1 MIEERKLA
9 EICEKYKMNC
19 EELIKTNPNI
29 LIYGNEQDIIYV
41 LNFLKEE
48 LNIDGKNIEKC
59 PSILYFGIDNIKHNY
74 KFLKDK
80 EIRNYDVETCLHILS
95 AEPKDL
101 EATYNYIFKN
111 YGVDYLNQITSI
123 LNVKEERIIDIET
136 NCKELEKMQVL
147 RAAISRRSIEEIKQI
162 VKVCKANGIEPTGNV
177 FRQTAEEVEKIV
189 EVCKTNGIEPTGN
202 VFFRTAEEI
211 EQIVEVCKAKG
222 IEPTGN
228 VFLRTAEEIE
238 KLVEV
243 CKAKGIEPTGTIF
256 MKTAEEIGKLVEVC
270 KAKGIE
276 PTGNVFRRTAEEIEQ
291 IVEVYKANDIE
302 PTGTVF
308 QRTAEEIEKIVEVCN
323 KNGIKPTG
331 TVFIR
336 TAEEIE
342 KIVEVCNKNGIELTG
357 SVFMKTVEEIEKIAE
372 VCNKN
377 DIELTGTIF
386 MKTAEEIE
394 KIVKVCKTNGIEPTG
409 SVFMKTAEEIEKIV
423 EVCKKNGIEITG
435 SIFVKS
441 ASKLEECIEYVR
453 KDFGEKYLLPLI
465 VSKNIKTLEKVL
477 PYLKEKGYLEYI
489 KGSASILSLT
499 LEQIKEREKFIEEQG
514 ESIIDER
521 GKFNSIFGMSKK
533 NYEKRAGKTQEKNES
548 SRKKDSKS
556 IARAVKDVPIT
567 KVREAQSVLNEIT
580 NENELEDVENN
591 D

>member
-48 LNIDGKNIEKC
+48 LNIDSKNIEKC

-95 AEPKDL
+95 TEPKDL
-101 EATYNYIFKN
+101 EATYNYVFKN
-111 YGVDYLNQITSI
+111 YGVDYLKQITSI
-123 LNVKEERIIDIET
+123 LSVKDDRIIDIET

-147 RAAISRRSIEEIKQI
+147 QAAISRRSIEEIKQI
-162 VKVCKANGIEPTGNV
+162 VKVCKANGIEPTGTV
-177 FRQTAEEVEKIV
+177 FLRTAEEIGKIV
-189 EVCKTNGIEPTGN
+189 EVCKANGIEPTGT
-202 VFFRTAEEI
+202 VFQRTAEEI
-211 EQIVEVCKAKG
+211 EQIVEVCKAKDIEPTGNVFLRTAEEIEKIVEVCKANGIELTGSVFKRTAEEIGKIVEVCKANG

-238 KLVEV
+238 QIVEV
-243 CKAKGIEPTGTIF
+243 CKA
-256 MKTAEEIGKLVEVC
+256 
-270 KAKGIE
+270 
-276 PTGNVFRRTAEEIEQ
+276 
-291 IVEVYKANDIE
+291 
-302 PTGTVF
+302 
-308 QRTAEEIEKIVEVCN
+308 
-323 KNGIKPTG
+323 
-331 TVFIR
+331 
-336 TAEEIE
+336 
-342 KIVEVCNKNGIELTG
+342 NGIELT
-357 SVFMKTVEEIEKIAE
+357 SS
-372 VCNKN
+372 
-377 DIELTGTIF
+377 IF
-386 MKTAEEIE
+386 MK
-394 KIVKVCKTNGIEPTG
+394 
-409 SVFMKTAEEIEKIV
+409 SV
-423 EVCKKNGIEITG
+423 
-435 SIFVKS
+435 
-441 ASKLEECIEYVR
+441 SKLEECIEYVR
-453 KDFGEKYLLPLI
+453 KDFGEEYLLPLI

-477 PYLKEKGYLEYI
+477 PYLKEKGYLGYI

-533 NYEKRAGKTQEKNES
+533 NYEKRTSKTQEKNES

-567 KVREAQSVLNEIT
+567 KVREAQGVLNEIT
-580 NENELEDVENN
+580 NENELEEK
-591 D
+591 